1 MLDFE
6 KSMAILALF
15 RSLFYY
21 ICNAQLQKDLN
32 KILNEVIDHYGLT
45 FFC

>member
-6 KSMAILALF
+6 KFMAILALF

-21 ICNAQLQKDLN
+21 ICIAQLQKDLN
-32 KILNEVIDHYGLT
+32 IILNEVIDHNGLT